1 MCMELV
7 WVYRGKKMVVGWIRC
22 EHEHGTQLGVEYG
35 IFCFAG
41 PVFCLFN
48 PIFWIARDVADRSLQ
63 KKRVECVLGANSR
76 YYLRL
81 LFVFFFWNLYKNILL
96 KGLEKKNSKLYKIDH

>member
-1 MCMELV
+1 
-7 WVYRGKKMVVGWIRC
+7 MVVGWIRC
-22 EHEHGTQLGVEYG
+22 GHEHGTQLGVDYG

-48 PIFWIARDVADRSLQ
+48 PIFCIARGFHDD
-63 KKRVECVLGANSR
+63 VECVVGANSR

-81 LFVFFFWNLYKNILL
+81 LSFFFWNLYKNILL
-96 KGLEKKNSKLYKIDH
+96 KRLREKKIIFI